1 MDMSLHTIL
10 LTVSPVITMGWS
22 FLLWGSRLSLQEMG
36 SGLLG
41 LGGVVVVTLYRARA
55 PRSA

>member
-1 MDMSLHTIL
+1 MSLHTIL